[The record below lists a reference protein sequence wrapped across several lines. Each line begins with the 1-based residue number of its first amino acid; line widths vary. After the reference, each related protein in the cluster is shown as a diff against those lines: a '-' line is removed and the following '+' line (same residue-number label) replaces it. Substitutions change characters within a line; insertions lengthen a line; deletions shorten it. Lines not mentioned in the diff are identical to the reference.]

1 MTEDEAKTKWC
12 PFVRV
17 LVTQN
22 DESWYAG
29 MLTNR
34 GTIPADNTD
43 TLCIASE
50 CMAWR
55 WSLPPK
61 LAKQYKRYNERGVTV
76 PDSFGRPWPEVASGH
91 CGLAGRQ

>member
-17 LVTQN
+17 VIGPDNPTWQG
-22 DESWYAG
+22 G

-34 GTIPADNTD
+34 GAIPADNRD
-43 TLCIASE
+43 TLCIGSQ

-55 WSLPPK
+55 WTRS
-61 LAKQYKRYNERGVTV
+61 
-76 PDSFGRPWPEVASGH
+76 PDGF
-91 CGLAGRQ
+91 CGLSEPSQ